1 MCLAIPSKVIEI
13 NKDTNTAILDTMGV
27 RREAS
32 LDLMNDEVNI
42 GEFVLLHIGYVMSKI
57 DEESAKESLK
67 IYDEI
72 VKAMEEEEN
81 ELREANL
88 IK

>member
-1 MCLAIPSKVIEI
+1 MCLAIPSKVVSVDKS
-13 NKDTNTAILDTMGV
+13 NNTAMLDTMGV

-32 LDLMNDEVNI
+32 LDLMSEEVHV
-42 GEFVLLHIGYVMSKI
+42 GEYVLLHIGYVMSKI

-72 VKAMEEEEN
+72 VKAMEEEER
-81 ELREANL
+81 ELAEAN
-88 IK
+88 KA